1 LPDSEATAKHR
12 VGQQAEFMKTTAS
25 HSPFLCARCTGARA
39 PGDTLTGLA
48 DRALF
53 ADRLAAM
60 LGRPRGRSRRRPAAA
75 EQPGSLAVLLIDLD
89 RFKAV
94 NDTLGHAAGDALL
107 RAVGGRLRA
116 ALRKEDIAAR
126 LGGDEFAVLLAPP
139 ATTESTSAI
148 AERLAELLARPYLVD
163 GGVATV
169 GASIGAA
176 LLVPGEEG
184 ESDLLLRRA
193 DLAMYQAKNDGR
205 GRFRL
210 FEPAMQERA
219 EARRKL
225 EADLRAALA
234 LGQFEL
240 HYQPQINLATHRL
253 TGFEALI
260 RWRHPLRGMVPADSF
275 IALAEELH
283 LLPTIGEWVVR
294 TACGDAVGWPGS
306 PTVGVNV
313 AAQQFEN
320 GWLVPSVAAAL
331 QASGLQAARLE
342 LEVTETALLRNGSV
356 AIEQLVALK
365 ALGVK
370 ISLDDFGTG
379 YSSLTQLRSFAF
391 DRVKIDRSFAGDPAV
406 ARAVAALGT
415 SLGMRTTAEGVE
427 TAEQLNRLR
436 AEGCTEAQG
445 FLLSH
450 PVPAADVVGVID
462 HFAIDGDAMGAP
474 RSLHQASGIKK
485 RERVS

>member
-1 LPDSEATAKHR
+1 
-12 VGQQAEFMKTTAS
+12 MKTTAVHS
-25 HSPFLCARCTGARA
+25 HRLCAHCGSERA
-39 PGDTLTGLA
+39 PGDVLTGLA
-48 DRALF
+48 DRAMF
-53 ADRLAAM
+53 ADRLAAS
-60 LGRPRGRSRRRPAAA
+60 LSRRRGRSRRRPAAA
-75 EQPGSLAVLLIDLD
+75 EQPGGLAVLLIDLD

-107 RAVGGRLRA
+107 RAVAKRLRG
-116 ALRKEDIAAR
+116 ALRAEDIAAR

-139 ATTESTSAI
+139 TTAESTAAI
-148 AERLAELLARPYLVD
+148 AERLVEMLSRPYLID

-169 GASIGAA
+169 GASVGAA
-176 LLVPGEEG
+176 LCPGGG
-184 ESDLLLRRA
+184 EVEAELLLRRA
-193 DLAMYQAKNDGR
+193 DMAMYQAKNDGR
-205 GRFRL
+205 GRYRL

-253 TGFEALI
+253 TGFEALL

-294 TACGDAVGWPGS
+294 TACTDAIGWPGA
-306 PTVGVNV
+306 PTVAVNV
-313 AAQQFEN
+313 AAQQFQN
-320 GWLVPSVAAAL
+320 GWLVPSIAAAL
-331 QASGLQAARLE
+331 QASGLPAARLE
-342 LEVTETALLRNGSV
+342 LEVTESALLHNGSV
-356 AIEQLVALK
+356 AIEQLMALK
-365 ALGVK
+365 ALGVT

-391 DRVKIDRSFAGDPAV
+391 DRVKIDRSFASDPAV
-406 ARAVAALGT
+406 ARAVAALGA

-436 AEGCTEAQG
+436 AEGCTDAQG
-445 FLLSH
+445 FLLSR

-462 HFAIDGDAMGAP
+462 RFAIDGGVPGAP
-474 RSLHQASGIKK
+474 IPNFHEKSGTRK
-485 RERVS
+485 RERAA